1 MTWWE
6 LAQLMTTRR
15 TPEPTLQGVIRSAGT
30 EADTENTM
38 NWAVVAPRQPPLFTG
53 DRNRVR
59 PTRSDP
65 APERLLRVWRD
76 GARVRVE
83 DRAGDPL
90 LVTDGDSTWEFPDLD
105 APAVFS
111 TGRTTVFQGSGTHLL
126 QRRIVPDLV
135 ALGEP
140 VDGIREALVLG
151 RNAWW
156 VTVDKPEDEQGKR
169 ELMVDAE
176 TGMILRQRDAVWGGI
191 DEWAE
196 LTVGEPLDP
205 ALFTH
210 DGPTRTP
217 AEAEQARYQANR
229 ATDDKQREWFAQRVT
244 PAPLQ
249 LEVVLDLAVGVDV
262 QTKNNKTGAFEASF
276 VEPTGRGG
284 GTLARRP
291 HSATPWKLRWAT
303 VDHRWSTTR
312 WDWALTLHGLTLSD
326 TGLAALQTQLG
337 DTP

>member
-1 MTWWE
+1 MTWWD
-6 LAQLMTTRR
+6 LAQLMTTRW

-30 EADTENTM
+30 DAEAENTM
-38 NWAVVAPRQPPLFTG
+38 NWAVVVPHQPPLFTG

-59 PTRSDP
+59 PTPSDP
-65 APERLLRVWRD
+65 NPERLLRVWRD
-76 GARVRVE
+76 GPRVRIE

-90 LVTDGDSTWEFPDLD
+90 LITDGTSMWEFPDAD

-111 TGRTTVFQGSGTHLL
+111 TGRTIVFQGSGTHLL
-126 QRRIVPDLV
+126 QRRTVPDLV

-140 VDGIREALVLG
+140 VDGIREARVLG
-151 RNAWW
+151 RDAWW

-176 TGMILRQRDAVWGGI
+176 TGMILRHRDAVWGGV

-205 ALFTH
+205 SLFTH

-217 AEAEQARYQANR
+217 ADAEAARYKANR
-229 ATDDKQREWFAQRVT
+229 ATDDKQREWFARHVT
-244 PAPLQ
+244 PTPLQ
-249 LEVVLDLAVGVDV
+249 IEIVLDLDDVYV
-262 QTKNNKTGAFEASF
+262 QTKNNKTGAFEASL
-276 VEPTGRGG
+276 VASQGRGS

-291 HSATPWKLRWAT
+291 HSTTPWKLRWAS

-326 TGLAALQTQLG
+326 TGLAALQTQL
-337 DTP
+337 DDAP